1 MKKLSSILTAVLF
14 ASFILTS
21 CGEKSE
27 TAETPTTQSTSDAE
41 PAAGAS
47 TDATE
52 STEAPEAPEA
62 PEAAE
67 TSSDFDC
74 DEFISDYESFVTK
87 YIALL
92 KKQKANPSD
101 MSVMT
106 DAAAMMQEATDMQ
119 SNASKCTD
127 PKYASKLAALAQKIA
142 KAASG
147 M

>member
-1 MKKLSSILTAVLF
+1 MKKLSLILTGVLF

-27 TAETPTTQSTSDAE
+27 AAEVPSNESAAGTSESAG
-41 PAAGAS
+41 GAS
-47 TDATE
+47 TTTDTPDEVPATE
-52 STEAPEAPEA
+52 VPEG
-62 PEAAE
+62 AE

-74 DEFISDYESFVTK
+74 DQFITEYESFVTD
-87 YIALL
+87 YIAII

-106 DAAAMMQEATDMQ
+106 DYTKMMNDASSM
-119 SNASKCTD
+119 SSKASKCTD
-127 PKYASKLAALAQKIA
+127 PKYVSKLAALAQKIN